1 LLQLMSKEDKLIE
14 KAKTSLLDAVK
25 YDKNDKPNDAL
36 RHYMKGVDLL
46 DQAVK
51 LMSLDDER
59 RSPLYRQIAQ
69 YVTRAEQLKDAT
81 KIE

>member
-1 LLQLMSKEDKLIE
+1 MSKEDKLIE

-36 RHYMKGVDLL
+36 RHYMNGIDLL

-51 LMSLDDER
+51 
-59 RSPLYRQIAQ
+59 
-69 YVTRAEQLKDAT
+69 
-81 KIE
+81 